1 MGSLDQSDE
10 VSLIKTFTACGVITD
25 GPQDISNGQG
35 SEGGLR
41 HGRDTGVGH
50 IPHGP
55 DVQGEVVTD
64 DCPVHPNIGHHGVRG
79 VLDCVGRVE

>member
-1 MGSLDQSDE
+1 MTGFSRVASYRRNG
-10 VSLIKTFTACGVITD
+10 C
-25 GPQDISNGQG
+25 ISNGQG

-55 DVQGEVVTD
+55 DVQGEVVAD
-64 DCPVHPNIGHHGVRG
+64 DGPLHRDIGDHGVRG
-79 VLDCVGRVE
+79 VLDCVGRIEG